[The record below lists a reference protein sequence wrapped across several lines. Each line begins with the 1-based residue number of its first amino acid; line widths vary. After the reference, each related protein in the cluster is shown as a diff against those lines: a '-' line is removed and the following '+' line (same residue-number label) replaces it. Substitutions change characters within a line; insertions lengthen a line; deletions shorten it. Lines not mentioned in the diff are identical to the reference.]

1 MPYLSA
7 NVTKT
12 AEIIQIK
19 QQKCEETKLWI
30 TKSKKK
36 KKTKPFSQYAVIYI
50 DHIMPKLKPR
60 KDQPLP
66 T

>member
-12 AEIIQIK
+12 AEIIQIIQ
-19 QQKCEETKLWI
+19 QQKMRRKQTLNHQKP
-30 TKSKKK
+30 KQ
-36 KKTKPFSQYAVIYI
+36 TKPFPQYVVIYI
-50 DHIMPKLKPR
+50 DHIMPKLIPR